1 MMTFPIIRFLIFL
14 GTLNVWAG
22 LIDCHFGLISFMSLD
37 KNVFMVLHDFQT
49 LGKS

>member
-14 GTLNVWAG
+14 GTLNAG